1 MNIIQD
7 RHAEKIVIDQS
18 NYVTPKTGQE
28 QIEQAHNDTIEE
40 KIRKKRVKVLKVKSV
55 KRLPQEIIQYV
66 DAYT

>member
-18 NYVTPKTGQE
+18 HYDTPKTGQE
-28 QIEQAHNDTIEE
+28 QNEQAHNDTIEE
-40 KIRKKRVKVLKVKSV
+40 KIRKKRVKVLKAKSI

>member
-18 NYVTPKTGQE
+18 HYVTPKTGQGQNE
-28 QIEQAHNDTIEE
+28 HAHNDTIEE
-40 KIRKKRVKVLKVKSV
+40 KIRKKRVRVLKAKSV

>member
-7 RHAEKIVIDQS
+7 RHAEKIVIDKS
-18 NYVTPKTGQE
+18 HYVTPKTGQE
-28 QIEQAHNDTIEE
+28 QNEQAHNDTIEE
-40 KIRKKRVKVLKVKSV
+40 KIRKKRVKVLKAKSV

>member
-18 NYVTPKTGQE
+18 RYVTPKTGQE
-28 QIEQAHNDTIEE
+28 QNEQAHNDTIEE
-40 KIRKKRVKVLKVKSV
+40 KLRKKRVKVLKAKSV